1 MHLIVSAPS
10 APSTKSSFWTIFSH
24 YLGSASIPPREALAL
39 TQRRTDMNSR
49 DRILAAMDRQ
59 PVDRIPTDIWATAK
73 VTDDADHE
81 IT

>member
-1 MHLIVSAPS
+1 
-10 APSTKSSFWTIFSH
+10 
-24 YLGSASIPPREALAL
+24 
-39 TQRRTDMNSR
+39 MNSR